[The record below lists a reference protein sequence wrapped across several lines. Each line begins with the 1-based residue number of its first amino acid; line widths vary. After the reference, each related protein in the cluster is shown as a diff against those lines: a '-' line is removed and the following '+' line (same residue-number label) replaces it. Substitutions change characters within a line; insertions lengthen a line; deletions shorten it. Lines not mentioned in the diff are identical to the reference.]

1 MSIVPDV
8 PTLQFA
14 QRRRSYPVRLW
25 ALLKPYW
32 VSGDRWIGRGLLLL
46 VVALNVATVVVTV
59 LIADWNRQ
67 FFDALQAHDYP
78 TFLRLILRF
87 ALLAAIY
94 IVSAVYALYFSQ
106 MLQICW
112 RRWLTEVY
120 YRDWLAERSYYV
132 LQLEKSEAENPEQ
145 RIQDD
150 IGITTAMTL
159 TLGTG
164 LLNAVLTLG
173 SFLFMLWTL
182 SGTLTVHVAGLALF
196 IPGYMLWAA
205 LLYASVGSVLT
216 HYIGRALIGINF
228 DLEKHNAEFRFRM
241 IRIRENAESI
251 AFYGGEADE
260 QERLKAAFG
269 GIWQAWWRLM
279 NTRMRLSFFTAGYDQ
294 TAVIFPLVVAAPRY
308 FAGAIE
314 LGGLTQTAFAFGQVQ
329 SSLSWLVSVYPNVAQ
344 WSASV
349 NRLMGFGE
357 ALIEAKR
364 LPASRAG
371 IQVRP
376 TPDPDLRVEDLTLR
390 LPDARAI
397 LDHVSLRIRAG
408 DRVVLSGPSGSGK
421 STLFRALSG
430 IWPYGSGTVA
440 IPKGRRVLFLP
451 QKPYMPIATLRE
463 VLSYPDPAEAHPDA
477 ALRQALVD
485 AQLPHLVNRLDEE
498 ANWSLGLSGGEQ
510 QRVGFARVFLYRPD
524 WLFMD
529 EATSALDE
537 STEQALYALVRQRLP
552 DVTLVSVAHRV
563 GVARFHRRRLTIRP
577 ETGSIE
583 EGTAT
588 ESRSPA

>member
-145 RIQDD
+145 
-150 IGITTAMTL
+150 
-159 TLGTG
+159 
-164 LLNAVLTLG
+164 
-173 SFLFMLWTL
+173 
-182 SGTLTVHVAGLALF
+182 LALF

-260 QERLKAAFG
+260 QARLKAAFG

-408 DRVVLSGPSGSGK
+408 DRVVVSGPSGSGK